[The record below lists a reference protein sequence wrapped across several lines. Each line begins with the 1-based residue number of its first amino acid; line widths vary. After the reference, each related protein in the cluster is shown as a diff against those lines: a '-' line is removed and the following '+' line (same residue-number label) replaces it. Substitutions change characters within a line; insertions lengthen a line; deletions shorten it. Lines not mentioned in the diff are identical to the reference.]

1 MAKEIIGLVDS
12 HAHLDMEEFDADRDQ
27 VVERAFAAGIQ
38 AILCPADLT
47 SPKSISTTL
56 GLVARHQRI
65 VAAAGVHPHQAKFF
79 NSDCVRILRELAS
92 EQKIQATGEIG
103 LDFHYN
109 FSSPS
114 EQRDVFRSQLRLAQ
128 ELALPV
134 IIHSRN
140 AGNEIIAAIQED
152 QFTRGGVL
160 HCFTENWD
168 VAQKMI
174 EHNFF
179 ISFSG
184 ILTFPKAHHLREV
197 APKIPLE
204 KLLIETDSPFLA
216 PIPYRG
222 THQRNEP
229 VFVVETAK
237 ILAELKKITLKELA
251 TATSSNFY
259 SLFPKT
265 SLFLQNKLK

>member
-1 MAKEIIGLVDS
+1 MTKETIGLVDS

-27 VVERAFAAGIQ
+27 VVERAFAVGIK

-56 GLVARHQRI
+56 GLVERHKRI

-79 NSDCVRILRELAS
+79 NSDCICRLRELAS
-92 EQKIQATGEIG
+92 EQKIQASGEIG

-114 EQRDVFRSQLRLAQ
+114 EQRDAFRSQLRLVQ

-140 AGNEIIAAIQED
+140 AGNEIIAAVQEE
-152 QFTRGGVL
+152 QFTRGGIL

-168 VAQKMI
+168 IAQKIMD
-174 EHNFF
+174 HNFF

-197 APKIPLE
+197 AQKIPLE
-204 KLLIETDSPFLA
+204 KLLIETDSPYLA
-216 PIPYRG
+216 PVPYRG
-222 THQRNEP
+222 THKRNEP
-229 VFVVETAK
+229 AYVVETAK
-237 ILAELKKITLKELA
+237 ILAELKKVSLKDLA
-251 TATSSNFY
+251 AATSQNFY
-259 SLFPKT
+259 SLF
-265 SLFLQNKLK
+265 SV

>member
-1 MAKEIIGLVDS
+1 MAKEVTGLVDS
-12 HAHLDMEEFDADRDQ
+12 HAHLDMEEFDVDRDQ
-27 VVERAFAAGIQ
+27 VVERAFAVGIQ

-56 GLVARHQRI
+56 QLVARHQRI

-92 EQKIQATGEIG
+92 EQKIQAAGEIG

-114 EQRDVFRSQLRLAQ
+114 EQRDIFRSQLRLAQ

-140 AGNEIIAAIQED
+140 GGDEIIAAVQEE

-168 VAQKMI
+168 VAQKMM

-184 ILTFPKAHHLREV
+184 ILTFPKAHHLRAV
-197 APKIPLE
+197 ASKIPLE
-204 KLLIETDSPFLA
+204 KLLIETDSPYLA

-222 THQRNEP
+222 SHQRNEP
-229 VFVVETAK
+229 AFVVETAK
-237 ILAELKKITLKELA
+237 ILAELKKVSLMDLAALTTKNFFSVFA
-251 TATSSNFY
+251 TASFIT
-259 SLFPKT
+259 KG
-265 SLFLQNKLK
+265 

>member
-1 MAKEIIGLVDS
+1 MSKEIIGLVDS

-27 VVERAFAAGIQ
+27 VVERAFEVGIQ

-47 SPKSISTTL
+47 SPKSILTTL
-56 GLVARHQRI
+56 GLVERHQRI

-79 NSDCVRILRELAS
+79 NSDCVRRLRELAS
-92 EQKIQATGEIG
+92 EQKILAAGEIG
-103 LDFHYN
+103 LDFHHN
-109 FSSPS
+109 FSSPP

-140 AGNEIIAAIQED
+140 AGNEIIAAVQEE

-160 HCFTENWD
+160 HCFNENWD
-168 VAQKMI
+168 VAKKMM

-204 KLLIETDSPFLA
+204 KLLVETDSPYLA
-216 PIPYRG
+216 PVSYRG
-222 THQRNEP
+222 THKRNEP
-229 VFVVETAK
+229 ASVVETAK
-237 ILAELKKITLKELA
+237 ILAELKNVSLRDLA
-251 TATSSNFY
+251 TLTTKNFF
-259 SLFPKT
+259 SLFPKA
-265 SLFLQNKLK
+265 SFFMKG